1 MQLVAA
7 CCKADGRLFAIGED
21 AGLAA
26 LRSAG
31 QALAAE
37 AESTE
42 SQRGRWNMLEHVGT
56 EDGGA
61 MGSHGEP
68 GSRVVDVSGSDGFRA
83 VQASFEHLSH
93 LSMFWQVGD
102 GLLQYWTV
110 DATRHGFQDKVLV
123 HIGIWM
129 HVIYDRFRAK
139 AWYTRKRLQ
148 LKVSKQKQ

>member
-1 MQLVAA
+1 MFDVAA

-37 AESTE
+37 AES
-42 SQRGRWNMLEHVGT
+42 QRGRWNMLEQR
-56 EDGGA
+56 
-61 MGSHGEP
+61 MGEP
-68 GSRVVDVSGSDGFRA
+68 GSRVADVSGFRA
-83 VQASFEHLSH
+83 VQASFEH

-110 DATRHGFQDKVLV
+110 DATRHGFRDKVLV

-148 LKVSKQKQ
+148 LKVSKQNKK